1 MKDQIAYFKPIQ
13 EFNGCDYW
21 IQKKEIGL
29 ILRIAHNTMRS
40 ENSNIFDTES
50 INGFNNGCMRINFYT
65 KNTFLCN
72 FFDSCFKFCW

>member
-29 ILRIAHNTMRS
+29 MMFVLDLIFTQKTPFCAIFS
-40 ENSNIFDTES
+40 IVVSNFVGEAE
-50 INGFNNGCMRINFYT
+50 F
-65 KNTFLCN
+65 FL
-72 FFDSCFKFCW
+72 